1 MFNLSGSELIV
12 IALLALVVLGPEKLP
27 GAIRRVG
34 RVYAELKRISSGFES
49 EFRAMVDDTTRPVA
63 ESTPGPTRSADVDS
77 AEPSSAS
84 TAEQA
89 DRPTVER
96 SGEEAGDDR

>member
-34 RVYAELKRISSGFES
+34 RVYAELRRISTGFES
-49 EFRAMVDDTTRPVA
+49 EFRSMLDEPDRPV
-63 ESTPGPTRSADVDS
+63 SDQTPARSAD
-77 AEPSSAS
+77 
-84 TAEQA
+84 
-89 DRPTVER
+89 
-96 SGEEAGDDR
+96 EEAGDDSDA

>member
-49 EFRAMVDDTTRPVA
+49 EFRAMIDDTTRPVA
-63 ESTPGPTRSADVDS
+63 ESTPDPIRSAEVGS
-77 AEPSSAS
+77 AESSDGS
-84 TAEQA
+84 TDQQV
-89 DRPTVER
+89 DRPTGER